1 MLGDSKLHDRLV
13 QSIPVLTQLTAT
25 LEVAVHRCGAC
36 CNPRSVATGDTIA
49 PDAEEQQRVSN
60 DIEID
65 SQAAKV
71 LNAVDERQHEMTRL
85 LQELV
90 RIPSI
95 SGTDDENEAIAH
107 AARLF
112 ADRGLDVDHWQIPL
126 DDITSRPDFP
136 GMEVERSEAWGVVG
150 RLPGAAPGAARTLL
164 FNGHLD
170 VVPVGDPAQW
180 STQPFEAQIAN
191 GRLYGRGSCDMKAGF
206 IAALWATEAIRQS
219 GVPLAG
225 DLLITAV
232 LGEEDG
238 GLGTYSTLAR
248 GWRADACVIPEPTA
262 LDLVPANA
270 GALTFRLRVPG
281 LATHASRRTEGV
293 SAIEKF
299 IPLFAALHEMEAR
312 RNAYPVASASRWQ
325 LAYPLSIGTIHA
337 GDWASS
343 VPDLLV
349 AEGRLGVALDEPVEA
364 ARAELEQAVAE
375 ACSRDPWLRDHPA
388 IIEWWGGQFASGR
401 MPEGS
406 DLLDRVRAAHS
417 AVGGGPQEAW
427 TAPYG
432 SDLRLMT
439 GIGGVPTLQYG
450 PGEAARAHGPDE
462 NVPLD
467 QVLTTARTLAL
478 LALDSCRA

>member
-1 MLGDSKLHDRLV
+1 MTKEH
-13 QSIPVLTQLTAT
+13 
-25 LEVAVHRCGAC
+25 
-36 CNPRSVATGDTIA
+36 IA
-49 PDAEEQQRVSN
+49 AR
-60 DIEID
+60 
-65 SQAAKV
+65 V
-71 LNAVDERQHEMTRL
+71 LNSVDERQHEMTAL
-85 LQELV
+85 LTELV

-95 SGTDDENEAIAH
+95 SGTSDENEAIAH

-126 DDITSRPDFP
+126 EEITGRPDFP
-136 GMEVERSEAWGVVG
+136 GMEVERAEAWGVVG
-150 RLPGAAPGAARTLL
+150 RLPGTAPGKARSLL

-170 VVPVGDPAQW
+170 VVPVGDPQQW
-180 STQPFEAQIAN
+180 SGDPFDGRIAD

-206 IAALWATEAIRQS
+206 VAALWAIEAVRHA
-219 GVPLAG
+219 GVQLTG

-248 GWRADACVIPEPTA
+248 GWRADACVIPEPTD

-270 GALTFRLRVPG
+270 GALTFRLAVPG

-293 SAIEKF
+293 SSIEKF
-299 IPLFAALHEMEAR
+299 VPLLHALQALETR
-312 RNAYPVASASRWQ
+312 RNANPVQSASRWQ
-325 LAYPLSIGTIHA
+325 IAYPLSIGTIHA

-343 VPDLLV
+343 VPDLLI
-349 AEGRLGVALDEPVEA
+349 AEGRLGVALDEPMET
-364 ARAELEQAVAE
+364 ARAELEFAVAE
-375 ACSRDPWLRDHPA
+375 ACSNDPWLRDHPA
-388 IIEWWGGQFASGR
+388 TIEWWGGQFASGR
-401 MPEGS
+401 MPEDS
-406 DLLDRVRAAHS
+406 DLLDRVRAAHT
-417 AVGGGPQEAW
+417 AVGGATQESW

-450 PGEAARAHGPDE
+450 PGEAVRAHGPDE

-467 QVLTTARTLAL
+467 QVLTTARALAL
-478 LALDSCRA
+478 LALDMCEV

>member
-1 MLGDSKLHDRLV
+1 MRDTVEIGG
-13 QSIPVLTQLTAT
+13 
-25 LEVAVHRCGAC
+25 VAAR
-36 CNPRSVATGDTIA
+36 
-49 PDAEEQQRVSN
+49 
-60 DIEID
+60 
-65 SQAAKV
+65 V
-71 LNAVDERQHEMTRL
+71 LNAVDERQHEMTEL
-85 LQELV
+85 LADLV

-95 SGTDDENEAIAH
+95 SGTSAENEAIAH

-112 ADRGLDVDHWQIPL
+112 AGRGLDVDHWQIPL
-126 DDITSRPDFP
+126 DEIIARPDFP
-136 GMEVERSEAWGVVG
+136 GMEVERTEAWGVVG
-150 RLPGAAPGAARTLL
+150 RLPGTAPGNARSLL

-170 VVPVGDPAQW
+170 VVPVGDPQQW
-180 STQPFEAQIAN
+180 SGDPFDGRIVD

-206 IAALWATEAIRQS
+206 VAAMWAIEAIRHA
-219 GVPLAG
+219 GVQLTG

-248 GWRADACVIPEPTA
+248 GWRADACVIPEPTD

-270 GALTFRLRVPG
+270 GALTFRLSVPG

-293 SAIEKF
+293 SSIEKF
-299 IPLFAALHEMEAR
+299 VPLLHALQQLETR
-312 RNAYPVASASRWQ
+312 RNANPVQSASRWQ
-325 LAYPLSIGTIHA
+325 IAYPLSIGTIHA

-349 AEGRLGVALDEPVEA
+349 AEGRLGVALDEPMEV
-364 ARAELEQAVAE
+364 ARAELEFAIAE
-375 ACSRDPWLRDHPA
+375 ACSKDPWLRDHPA
-388 IIEWWGGQFASGR
+388 TIEWWGGQFASGR
-401 MPEGS
+401 MPEDS
-406 DLLDRVRAAHS
+406 DLLDRVRAAHT
-417 AVGGGPQEAW
+417 AVGGATQEAW

-462 NVPLD
+462 HVPLD
-467 QVLTTARTLAL
+467 QVLTTARALAL
-478 LALDSCRA
+478 LALDMCEG